1 MSLVYLYAVG
11 PERTA
16 AWLGANELRGIAGS
30 RVRAVRE
37 RLLVGAVS
45 EVPADQFDQEPL
57 DRNVVDPDW
66 LAPHAAA
73 HHEVNVALLEGVG
86 TVLPLAFG
94 TIFRGEDGILGAL
107 RTRAGE
113 LEAALTGLAGRVEW
127 VCTLDRDRRAAG
139 EHLQRVRASGS
150 PGGREQSPG
159 TAYLITRKAAVESAE
174 ELRALDHEARSA
186 FRAVLEGLSAEV
198 TDEPVIAGG
207 PAARC
212 TVLLPPQ
219 DGPSLLS
226 ALEGFAG
233 IWSERGYAPRADGPW
248 PPYRYS
254 ARVGSLRGA

>member
-16 AWLGANELRGIAGS
+16 GWLGANELRGIAGS
-30 RVRAVRE
+30 RVRAVRQ

-45 EVPADQFDQEPL
+45 DVPADEFDQEPL
-57 DRNVVDPDW
+57 DRNVVDPEW

-73 HHEVNVALLEGVG
+73 HHEVNAALLEGVG

-94 TIFRGEDGILGAL
+94 TIFRGEAGILSAL
-107 RTRAGE
+107 RARAGE
-113 LEAALTGLAGRVEW
+113 LEAALAGLNGRVEW

-139 EHLQRVRASGS
+139 EHLQRVRAAGSAGAPEES
-150 PGGREQSPG
+150 PGK
-159 TAYLITRKAAVESAE
+159 AYLLTRKAAVESAGD
-174 ELRALDHEARSA
+174 LRQLDHEARSE
-186 FRAVLEGLSAEV
+186 FRAVLEGLSDEV
-198 TDEPVIAGG
+198 TDEPVIEGG

-219 DGPSLLS
+219 DGPALRSG
-226 ALEGFAG
+226 LEGFARR
-233 IWSERGYAPRADGPW
+233 WSDRGYAPRAEGPW

>member
-1 MSLVYLYAVG
+1 MSLVYLYGVG
-11 PERTA
+11 PELTA
-16 AWLGANELRGIAGS
+16 DWLAANELHGIAGS

-45 EVPADQFDQEPL
+45 DVPADQFEQEPL
-57 DRNVVDPDW
+57 DRNVVEPEW

-73 HHEVNVALLEGVG
+73 HHEVNAALLEGVG

-94 TIFRGEDGILGAL
+94 TIFRSEDGVRGAL
-107 RTRAGE
+107 RARAAE
-113 LEAALTGLAGRVEW
+113 LEIALTGLAERVEW

-139 EHLQRVRASGS
+139 EHLQRLRASGS
-150 PGGREQSPG
+150 ASMGEESPG
-159 TAYLITRKAAVESAE
+159 KAYLIRRKAAVESVE
-174 ELRALDHEARSA
+174 DLRALDQQARSE
-186 FRAVLEGLSAEV
+186 FRAALDGLSAEV
-198 TDEPVIAGG
+198 TDEPVIEGG

-212 TVLLPPQ
+212 TVLLTREA
-219 DGPSLLS
+219 GPSLLG

-233 IWSERGYAPRADGPW
+233 RWSERGYAPRADGPW